1 MDSPDPNK
9 LDLIRTAIFVAFATV
24 GGLLA
29 YLMRAFNKAEKP
41 VLARGV
47 VEGLSSGFVGLIA
60 MLMCKALGL
69 SWEWSGVVVGV
80 FGWLGAET
88 SIMMLSKAVRKKL
101 GIDDGNE
108 YNKNP

>member
-9 LDLIRTAIFVAFATV
+9 LDIIRTAIFVAFAAV
-24 GGLLA
+24 GGCLA
-29 YLMRAFNKAEKP
+29 YLMRTLNKSEKP
-41 VLARGV
+41 ILARGF

-88 SIMMLSKAVRKKL
+88 SIMMLSKAVRQKL

-108 YNKNP
+108 RNKNP

>member
-9 LDLIRTAIFVAFATV
+9 IDMIRTAIFVAFATV
-24 GGLLA
+24 GGLLS
-29 YLMRAFNKAEKP
+29 YLMRTLNKAEKP
-41 VLARGV
+41 ILSRSLI
-47 VEGLSSGFVGLIA
+47 EGLSSGFVGLIA

-88 SIMMLSKAVRKKL
+88 SIVMLSKAVRKKL
-101 GIDDGNE
+101 GIEDE

>member
-1 MDSPDPNK
+1 MGGGDP
-9 LDLIRTAIFVAFATV
+9 IEIARTAIFVAFATI

-29 YLMRAFNKAEKP
+29 YLMRTLNNAEKP
-41 VLARGV
+41 ILARAI

-60 MLMCKALGL
+60 MLLCKAMGL

-101 GIDDGNE
+101 GIDNGND
-108 YNKNP
+108 KNS